1 MIVIVLMIFAFLSM
15 FQYMAEKDDRYAI
28 MFVVS
33 AVLATILKIKGF

>member
-1 MIVIVLMIFAFLSM
+1 MVIIFIALTIMAFS
-15 FQYMAEKDDRYAI
+15 QYMAEKDDRYAI

>member
-1 MIVIVLMIFAFLSM
+1 MVVAFIISALLSM
-15 FQYMAEKDDRYAI
+15 IQYVVEKDDRYAI